1 MLLPGDADNLS
12 AKFGAVNRTSIG
24 IVALVLVAGAFF
36 WSALSGDV
44 YEITSPT
51 SLHLHTVL
59 RKLYSIVAF
68 AVVSYL
74 SGRLAR
80 SRSRAQIFWISVLAG
95 ANFSALIEIVQA
107 FISSESLKW
116 HLIDVACGAIG
127 GAIGG
132 LIAAAPWTRR
142 S

>member
-1 MLLPGDADNLS
+1 
-12 AKFGAVNRTSIG
+12 
-24 IVALVLVAGAFF
+24 VLVAGAFF

-51 SLHLHTVL
+51 YLPWHTVL
-59 RKLYSIVAF
+59 RKLYSIAAF
-68 AVVSYL
+68 AAVGYL

-80 SRSRAQIFWISVLAG
+80 SRSRREIFWISVLVG
-95 ANFSALIEIVQA
+95 ANFSALIEIVQV

-116 HLIDVACGAIG
+116 HLIDVGCGAVG

-132 LIAAAPWTRR
+132 FFAAAPWTRR
-142 S
+142 A